1 LFFKVL
7 YMSNAEKDLQEIKSL
22 MERSSRFI
30 SLSGLSGVFAGLY
43 ALAGAYIT
51 QTYWIP
57 QRGSDHLEEYAAKNY
72 NLEMLILALSILT
85 LSILTAIFFTT
96 RNARK
101 KKQKVWDRLSQR
113 MLFNLS
119 VPLITG
125 GIFILILLWKQMG
138 IYLIAPAMLIFYGL
152 ALINGSKYTLNDI
165 RYLGYCEIALGLLAT
180 YFYGNGLLFWT
191 LGFGVLHIIYGA
203 LMYWKY
209 ER

>member
-1 LFFKVL
+1 
-7 YMSNAEKDLQEIKSL
+7 MSNAKKDIKEIKSL

-43 ALAGAYIT
+43 ALTGAYIT
-51 QTYWIP
+51 QVYWFP
-57 QRGSDHLEEYAAKNY
+57 KKGNRHLEEYAAQNY
-72 NLEMLILALSILT
+72 NLEMMALALAILIM
-85 LSILTAIFFTT
+85 SILTAIFFTT

-101 KKQKVWDRLSQR
+101 KKQKIWDRTSQR
-113 MLFNLS
+113 MLVNLAI
-119 VPLITG
+119 PLVTG
-125 GIFILILLWKQMG
+125 GIFILILLYLQMG
-138 IYLIAPAMLIFYGL
+138 IFLIAPAMLIFYGL

-165 RYLGYCEIALGLLAT
+165 RYLGYCEIVLGLLAT

-191 LGFGVLHIIYGA
+191 LGFGVLHIVYGA